1 MLGEFVEVILKCVLK
16 KKSLLL
22 TNVWSNLA
30 DFLSSLMPN
39 GHEMAL
45 NTQQNDHV
53 NIQFKQWIEGKKNT
67 NPNKLLL
74 CGFYLPASISLLC
87 WASMARV
94 TPVHYTVKALNSF
107 PTTPQRSPW
116 GGFYYSP
123 SPPDNTLPIMP
134 LFNPIPPGIDTRGLE
149 RVWG

>member
-53 NIQFKQWIEGKKNT
+53 NIQFKQWIEGKKKHQ
-67 NPNKLLL
+67 PK
-74 CGFYLPASISLLC
+74 
-87 WASMARV
+87 
-94 TPVHYTVKALNSF
+94 
-107 PTTPQRSPW
+107 
-116 GGFYYSP
+116 
-123 SPPDNTLPIMP
+123 
-134 LFNPIPPGIDTRGLE
+134 
-149 RVWG
+149 